1 MGTRMRQMERIFTD
15 EYKSVLIRPIR
26 IIRVSIL
33 RGKAI
38 IALA

>member
-1 MGTRMRQMERIFTD
+1 MTLMERMMTD

-26 IIRVSIL
+26 IIRVPVLYGIV
-33 RGKAI
+33 I